1 MSHAPSRAT
10 ALRVAV
16 VGASGYGG
24 AETVR
29 WILGHPQMELA
40 GVVAGRS
47 AGKNLMDLWPSLG
60 VDMPILAE
68 PPQADGYF
76 LAMPHGEAAKLAP
89 SLSGLIV
96 DLSGDHR
103 LPPEVHPAWYGFDR
117 PGPAWL
123 YGLPELGA
131 DRYRGHRQVAN
142 PGCFA
147 TALAL
152 ALLPMRGRL
161 PAVVHATGLTG
172 STGSGNTPTEGTHHP
187 TRAENLRPYK
197 SKVFRHQHT
206 PEVVQAVGGG
216 FRLDFVPISA
226 PMRRGILVSIGLDGA
241 DVADYRSFYAGNPLV
256 RVTDTPPE
264 TLSVCG
270 SPRAD
275 IGVLTGPDGQGL
287 VFCAIDNLC
296 RGAGSQAV
304 ANMNLLCGWQAHH
317 GLRQIPAIP

>member
-1 MSHAPSRAT
+1 MREK
-10 ALRVAV
+10 LRVVV

-24 AETVR
+24 AETLR
-29 WILGHPQMELA
+29 WVLGHPDMELVGATA
-40 GVVAGRS
+40 GKA
-47 AGKNLMDLWPSLG
+47 AGKNLLDLWPSLG
-60 VDMPILAE
+60 TDLRITAD
-68 PPQADGYF
+68 PPPADAYF

-103 LPPEVHPAWYGFDR
+103 LPPDIHRDWYNFER
-117 PGPAWL
+117 TTPEWL

-152 ALLPMRGRL
+152 AMLPMQGSM

-172 STGSGNTPTEGTHHP
+172 STGSGNTPTDGTHHP

-197 SKVFRHQHT
+197 SKIFRHQHV
-206 PEVVQAVGGG
+206 PEVVRAVGGG

-226 PMRRGILVSIGLDGA
+226 PMRRGILVSMSLDGA
-241 DVADYRSFYAGNPLV
+241 TPARYREFYAGNPLV

-275 IGVLTGPDGQGL
+275 IAVLQGEEGQSL

-304 ANMNLLCGWQAHH
+304 ANMNLLAGWPAHH
-317 GLRQIPAIP
+317 GLRHLVVL